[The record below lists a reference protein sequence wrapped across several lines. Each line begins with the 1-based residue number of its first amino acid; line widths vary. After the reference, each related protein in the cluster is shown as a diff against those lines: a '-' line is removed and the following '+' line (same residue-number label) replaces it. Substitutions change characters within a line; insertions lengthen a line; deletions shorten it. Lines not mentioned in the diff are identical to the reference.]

1 MKKLL
6 IPIFWLLILLIPVRA
21 MEFSAPIAPD
31 RAQTYMPQETE
42 SFGEGLWYVIKTAI
56 SELQPSMAETSAICL
71 SLIVVNILVSVL
83 QNFSGSGKLTVE
95 IAGIL
100 LISVVLLQPANA
112 LLQLGIE
119 TIEDLSAYG
128 KLLLPVMTAAVAAQG
143 GATTSAALY
152 TGTVFFNSVLI
163 TFITKL
169 IVPMIYVYLCLC
181 IAGSLIGESML
192 KALLKFVKWAMTW
205 CLKIILYTFTGYI
218 GITGVISGTTDA
230 TALKAA
236 KLAISGAV
244 PVVGGILS
252 DASETVLVSV
262 GMMKSA
268 AGIYGVLA
276 IVAIGIGPFL
286 QIGVQY
292 LLLKVSAAIC
302 AGIGTKKTA
311 NLIQD
316 FSGVMGLV
324 LAMTG
329 TVCLLLLISIVCF
342 MKGVG

>member
-56 SELQPSMAETSAICL
+56 SELQPSIAETSAICL

-152 TGTVFFNSVLI
+152 TGTVFFNSVL
-163 TFITKL
+163 T
-169 IVPMIYVYLCLC
+169 IV
-181 IAGSLIGESML
+181 
-192 KALLKFVKWAMTW
+192 
-205 CLKIILYTFTGYI
+205 
-218 GITGVISGTTDA
+218 
-230 TALKAA
+230 
-236 KLAISGAV
+236 
-244 PVVGGILS
+244 
-252 DASETVLVSV
+252 
-262 GMMKSA
+262 
-268 AGIYGVLA
+268 
-276 IVAIGIGPFL
+276 
-286 QIGVQY
+286 
-292 LLLKVSAAIC
+292 
-302 AGIGTKKTA
+302 
-311 NLIQD
+311 
-316 FSGVMGLV
+316 
-324 LAMTG
+324 
-329 TVCLLLLISIVCF
+329 
-342 MKGVG
+342 